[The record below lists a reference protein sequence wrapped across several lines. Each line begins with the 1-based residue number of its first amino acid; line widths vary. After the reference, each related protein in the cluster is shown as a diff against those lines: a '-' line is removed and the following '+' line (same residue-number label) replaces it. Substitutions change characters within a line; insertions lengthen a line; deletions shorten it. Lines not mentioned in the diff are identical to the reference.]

1 MVGVE
6 ELARR
11 IRWAVAAGLALG
23 CGPTV
28 ALPDDG
34 AGGASQGSD
43 DDDDAA
49 EGNTTTSSAG
59 GDDDDDDDTPMTT
72 AAPTSGDDGTSGDD
86 DDGDDDDDDGPSL
99 DLGTGPRPMPSE
111 CFDDPPPPPKPGCD
125 GMIGP
130 GQVVGHLCIPKAGD
144 ALCDT
149 VSSEDVLDEAQSC
162 LGCGGFADAVA
173 CGPEAAGGSCCYW
186 VVYSPGQSCP
196 GRPFTVEGQ
205 CRVPKVVHRDD
216 WADAIDLP
224 VDGVAPEIREVLAT
238 AWSDEG
244 CYEAASVGSF
254 ARFVLELVGQ
264 GAPPSLI
271 ADAQRALGEEVGHA
285 RAFFGLASVYGGR
298 SVGPS
303 QLDVS
308 NAIDGSADALVVAKR
323 LASEGCIAE
332 SISALQLAVAASR
345 AEDPGLRERL
355 LAIAEQELRHAEL
368 AWRALAWMLRRG
380 DDRMRQSIATVFA
393 NATDFV
399 PKATSAADALPAQ
412 VLHRAG
418 RLTFDERYMLAE
430 RALQSIIAPA
440 VDRLLARWTTTAG
453 ADSPRAA
460 LV

>member
-6 ELARR
+6 ELAKR

-28 ALPDDG
+28 VLPDDG
-34 AGGASQGSD
+34 DGGASQGNDD
-43 DDDDAA
+43 DDDDADSA
-49 EGNTTTSSAG
+49 TSSP
-59 GDDDDDDDTPMTT
+59 DDDDDTPATT
-72 AAPTSGDDGTSGDD
+72 VAPTSGDDGTSDDDD
-86 DDGDDDDDDGPSL
+86 DDGDDDDDDGPSF
-99 DLGTGPRPMPSE
+99 DVGGGTPPDPPMPSD

-130 GQVVGHLCIPKAGD
+130 GQVVGHFCVPKAGD

-149 VSSEDVLDEAQSC
+149 VSSDDVLDQAQTC

-173 CGPEAAGGSCCYW
+173 CGPEAADGSCCYW

-196 GRPFTVEGQ
+196 GRPFTIDGR
-205 CRVPKVVHRDD
+205 CRVPGVVRRND
-216 WADAIDLP
+216 WAEAIDLEI
-224 VDGVAPEIREVLAT
+224 DALAPEIREALAA
-238 AWSDEG
+238 AWADEG

-254 ARFVLELVGQ
+254 ARFVLELIGQ
-264 GAPPSLI
+264 AAPPSLI

-285 RAFFGLASVYGGR
+285 RTFFGLASAYGR
-298 SVGPS
+298 CPVGPS
-303 QLDVS
+303 EIDVTG
-308 NAIDGSADALVVAKR
+308 ALDGSADAIDIAER

-332 SISALQLAVAASR
+332 SISALQLQVAASR
-345 AEDPGLRERL
+345 AEDPQVRARL
-355 LAIAEQELRHAEL
+355 LAVAEEELRHAEL

-399 PKATSAADALPAQ
+399 PKATSAADELAAD

-418 RLTFDERYMLAE
+418 RLTFDERNMLAE
-430 RALQSIIAPA
+430 RALGSIVAPA
-440 VDRLLARWTTTAG
+440 VDRLFDPWTTSATR
-453 ADSPRAA
+453 ADSPRQPII
-460 LV
+460 